1 MTKRKMMNT
10 NHKKEKDLS
19 RINNLSDLQ
28 REIAQLKLSI
38 KMQEEELQGR
48 LRSVPKE
55 SLKAATGAILPEV
68 LQKVVLTK
76 SLQPLFRLGKSLLFS
91 GKKDKVSFKETA
103 LKLAKGIGVFAGAK
117 ALLKWVKIKK

>member
-1 MTKRKMMNT
+1 MNT

-117 ALLKWVKIKK
+117 ALLQWVKIKK